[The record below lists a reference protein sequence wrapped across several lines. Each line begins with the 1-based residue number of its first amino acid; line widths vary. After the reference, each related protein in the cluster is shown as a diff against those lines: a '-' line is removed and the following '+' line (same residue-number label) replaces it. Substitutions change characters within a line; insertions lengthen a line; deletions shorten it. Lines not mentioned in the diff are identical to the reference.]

1 MLVKIKKA
9 INVVRKQGIRK
20 TTNIVIEKRKQ
31 QKKELNIIQNYH
43 LISKE
48 DMENQ
53 KEVTFEKTPKI
64 SIITPLY
71 NTPKEYLV
79 QMIESVK
86 NQTYEYWELCL
97 ADGSDEQ
104 HKYVQKICEEYSKQD
119 DRIVYK
125 KLVENKGIVGN
136 TNQCLKLSTGEYIG
150 LLDHDDILHVSALY
164 EIVRV
169 IQEDAD
175 FIYTDEMKFKNSIQN
190 SRDIVCK
197 NGFGKDELRA
207 HNYICHFVTFNRVLL
222 ENMDEL
228 YREQC
233 EGSQDYDMVLRL
245 TEKAKKIVHI
255 PKILYYWRVH
265 EGSVSMD
272 LSVKQYA
279 VDAAKTAIASQLER
293 SGEKGKVECNF
304 PYQTIYKTTY
314 EIIKNPK
321 IAIVLWGMTN
331 ESQIEKTVKQ
341 LIKQTNYRPLEIISD
356 QKKEIKFD
364 DQQIRYVNVDKNR
377 NRYKWFNE
385 VVELTTSEY
394 YIFLHA
400 ECLPMNEEWIEE
412 LLMFAQRK
420 DVGAVGAELLYQENK
435 VFFAGGVLDKNEKSG
450 IHCINYNMNIEEQGY
465 EANMKHVRNTTI
477 LSSMC
482 MMISRKKL
490 LQLNGFDENLGDCG
504 DADFCLRVEKQGDLC
519 VWNVFSK
526 LNYQGNWDL
535 QKNWEKCNT
544 FKEKWKDN
552 FNQADQ
558 YYHPLLKKL
567 KKM

>member
-9 INVVRKQGIRK
+9 VNVVRKQGLRK

-53 KEVTFEKTPKI
+53 REVIFEKTPKI

-104 HKYVQKICEEYSKQD
+104 HNYVQKICEEYSKQD
-119 DRIVYK
+119 DRIIYK

-136 TNQCLKLSTGEYIG
+136 TNQCLKISTGEYIG

-164 EIVRV
+164 EIVGE
-169 IQEDAD
+169 IQNDAD
-175 FIYTDEMKFKNSIQN
+175 FIYTDEMKFKKSIQN

-222 ENMDEL
+222 KNMDEL

-321 IAIVLWGMTN
+321 IAIILWGMTN

-341 LIKQTNYRPLEIISD
+341 LIKQTNYRPLEIIGD

-364 DQQIRYVNVDKNR
+364 DQQIRYVNIDKNG
-377 NRYKWFNE
+377 NRYKWFNK

-400 ECLPMNEEWIEE
+400 ECLPVNKEWVEE

-420 DVGAVGAELLYQENK
+420 DVGAVGAELLYRQNK

-477 LSSMC
+477 LSSMS

-490 LQLNGFDENLGDCG
+490 LQLNGFDENVGDCG
-504 DADFCLRVEKQGDLC
+504 DADFCLRAEKQGDLC

-526 LNYQGNWDL
+526 LNYQGNYDL
-535 QKNWEKCNT
+535 QKNWEECNT

-552 FNQADQ
+552 FNQVDQ
-558 YYHPLLKKL
+558 YYHPLLKML